1 MPEVG
6 PPGSK
11 RDPSKPKDDPFEC
24 NISPITSFIVQ
35 FEMAYLTEK
44 LSVLVNFSS
53 CQPFVMPSND
63 PHLGSLVLHYFKAI

>member
-11 RDPSKPKDDPFEC
+11 RDPSEPKDDPLER
-24 NISPITSFIVQ
+24 NISPVKSFIVH
-35 FEMAYLTEK
+35 FEREYLTEK

-53 CQPFVMPSND
+53 CQFFVMPSND
-63 PHLGSLVLHYFKAI
+63 PHLGLFFAFFLA